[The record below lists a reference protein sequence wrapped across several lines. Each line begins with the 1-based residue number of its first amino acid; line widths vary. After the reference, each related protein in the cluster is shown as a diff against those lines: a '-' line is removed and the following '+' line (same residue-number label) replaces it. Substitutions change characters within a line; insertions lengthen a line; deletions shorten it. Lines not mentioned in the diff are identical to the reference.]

1 MNWETYHPAKKIVLV
16 IGGIIL
22 GVGLA
27 ILVGFV
33 IMWLWNGLMP
43 KLFGLTTITY
53 WQGIGLGLLG
63 RLLFGG
69 VGGGNSSESKSKRKG
84 KQRMSHC
91 EDAYETDWEKYDKWW
106 TKEGKKSYDEFEKNL
121 DLVEVEDLTINE

>member
-1 MNWETYHPAKKIVLV
+1 
-16 IGGIIL
+16 
-22 GVGLA
+22 
-27 ILVGFV
+27 
-33 IMWLWNGLMP
+33 MWLWNGLMP